1 MPPRTR
7 VPCIWT
13 TSWPGVPGSPSKP
26 GTVALRRRPRSPPS
40 SLPSWAGDRQMLTVR
55 WSTIKSGLPLNAS
68 RNTSRTT
75 CPRTPPASALPTSEW
90 AVCTSGLYVPDPFD
104 ELGTIHPTRSVEPH
118 TDCALGVRSRH
129 ALHDDRGM
137 SDKPATVRDLIG
149 AYLAEQC
156 TVLIDSEAQLRAG
169 EDVVHTTRV
178 AVRRLRSTI
187 RVFADLFDRA
197 EADDLESELIWWAT
211 LLGEV
216 RDLDILTER
225 QAALL
230 SALPPE
236 LMLGPVSSTI
246 QTELA
251 TRRKRAT
258 DDLIDALN
266 SERYREADRPDP
278 PLAKRSALH
287 RGRRFTD
294 GRDRDRHQD
303 GEEEGAQAALHSG
316 RGAACRRALRRAVS
330 SRAEGVEALSLC
342 GGGCC
347 AGLGTQGR
355 QDRCAAEGPTRP
367 AGKSSGCHRQ
377 RSLPP

>member
-1 MPPRTR
+1 
-7 VPCIWT
+7 
-13 TSWPGVPGSPSKP
+13 
-26 GTVALRRRPRSPPS
+26 
-40 SLPSWAGDRQMLTVR
+40 
-55 WSTIKSGLPLNAS
+55 
-68 RNTSRTT
+68 
-75 CPRTPPASALPTSEW
+75 
-90 AVCTSGLYVPDPFD
+90 
-104 ELGTIHPTRSVEPH
+104 
-118 TDCALGVRSRH
+118 
-129 ALHDDRGM
+129 M

-258 DDLIDALN
+258 DDLVGALN
-266 SERYREADRPDP
+266 SERYRKLIGRIHHWRSDP
-278 PLAKRSALH
+278 PFTAAADSPTDAIEAAIKTAKKKARKRLSTAVAVRRAEEPSDELFH
-287 RGRRFTD
+287 RARKASKRYRYAVEAAAPVWGPKADKVVAQRKD
-294 GRDRDRHQD
+294 LQDLLGNHQD
-303 GEEEGAQAALHSG
+303 AIVSAAFLRELGAQVGIRSGQNGFSYGILYAREAAAG
-316 RGAACRRALRRAVS
+316 DALLD
-330 SRAEGVEALSLC
+330 ELKPFL
-342 GGGCC
+342 
-347 AGLGTQGR
+347 
-355 QDRCAAEGPTRP
+355 
-367 AGKSSGCHRQ
+367 
-377 RSLPP
+377 